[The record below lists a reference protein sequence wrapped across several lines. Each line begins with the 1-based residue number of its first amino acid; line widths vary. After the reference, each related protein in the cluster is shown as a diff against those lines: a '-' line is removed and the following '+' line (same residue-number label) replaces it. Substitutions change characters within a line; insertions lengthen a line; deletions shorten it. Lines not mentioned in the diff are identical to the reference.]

1 MPMKNIVLIGMPG
14 AGKSTVGVILAKT
27 LGMTFVDTDIAIQE
41 RAGLAPAGDH
51 RLGRAGRVPRDRGRD
66 RPVHSLPQFRHRH
79 RGQRGFFEKSDGS
92 PEEGQGVVV
101 YLEISCEEMIR
112 RLKNITTRGIV
123 ACCGP
128 ESFRYVLRKGPAVR
142 EVRRYHGRLRR
153 GGFRGSRGEG
163 DRGDCRGFLEDA
175 STGDFASQPAQPCRM
190 EFYKKMCFCRKPVFK
205 LVQPPLRA
213 TCPPNGRG
221 AHAMLLY
228 YLCRGAYLSTRNT
241 EHCRNRGM
249 PQACGREGKKSRRPK
264 RAIIQSVHGFLQSKK
279 MEMRTGMEAE
289 DLFLGAH

>member
-1 MPMKNIVLIGMPG
+1 
-14 AGKSTVGVILAKT
+14 
-27 LGMTFVDTDIAIQE
+27 
-41 RAGLAPAGDH
+41 
-51 RLGRAGRVPRDRGRD
+51 
-66 RPVHSLPQFRHRH
+66 
-79 RGQRGFFEKSDGS
+79 
-92 PEEGQGVVV
+92 
-101 YLEISCEEMIR
+101 MIR

-123 ACCGP
+123 LVAGQSLSDMYYERVP
-128 ESFRYVLRKGPAVR
+128 LYEN
-142 EVRRYHGRLRR
+142 VRRYHGRLRR

-175 STGDFASQPAQPCRM
+175 STGAFASQPAQPCRI

-205 LVQPPLRA
+205 LVQPPSSRHLPPEGTGR
-213 TCPPNGRG
+213 TCDASVLPVSGGIPDTG
-221 AHAMLLY
+221 
-228 YLCRGAYLSTRNT
+228 NT

-249 PQACGREGKKSRRPK
+249 PQACGREGKKCRRPK